1 MRATKLAI
9 AAALAAD
16 TAVSNLVPA
25 AQVFA
30 VERATVPTLPAIEVI
45 AISSSRVDGGPLIKH
60 ELSVEVTV
68 SHPSEDGADELL
80 DSIVAAIR
88 ARLSAAENSI
98 EPISLAGGGNVLV
111 DLGAT
116 RWSISAADKASVVRG
131 ASIAVEVGE

>member
-1 MRATKLAI
+1 MVRALLGGTAVRATKLAI

-30 VERATVPTLPAIEVI
+30 VERAVIPTLPAVEIIGV
-45 AISSSRVDGGPLIKH
+45 SSERIGDGPMIKH
-60 ELSVEVTV
+60 EVSVEITV

-88 ARLSAAENSI
+88 ARLSASENS
-98 EPISLAGGGNVLV
+98 
-111 DLGAT
+111 T
-116 RWSISAADKASVVRG
+116 RPDCH
-131 ASIAVEVGE
+131 GER